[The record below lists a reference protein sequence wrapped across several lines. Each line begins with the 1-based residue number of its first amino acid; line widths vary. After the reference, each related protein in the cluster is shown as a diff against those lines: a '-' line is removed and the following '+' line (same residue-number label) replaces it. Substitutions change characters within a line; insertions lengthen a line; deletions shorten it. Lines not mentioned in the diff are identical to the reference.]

1 MSISYFIFP
10 NFNKKFKDKFNKFV
24 FKENLTSK
32 ENIKDTNYSMPILL
46 QDDSNQVEN
55 IHQKEND
62 NIVDQNEKKEHNR
75 KDSVET
81 IHWQIL
87 IDGEYG
93 EEQNTKEIEST
104 NNNKKK
110 NKKKNIFLSLFE
122 RNNFKIKKK
131 DFKLK
136 KRIIEKKQKKIEEID
151 RKNDLIMGKKSNKI
165 KKSI

>member
-24 FKENLTSK
+24 FKENLTSE

-81 IHWQIL
+81 INWQIL

-104 NNNKKK
+104 HNNKKK

-151 RKNDLIMGKKSNKI
+151 RKNDLIMGRKVI
-165 KKSI
+165 K